1 MSSNNIDII
10 GTLQNLKD
18 QGFNVKNSASEKTD
32 NSLDWKS
39 QNIIIKL
46 NTNTNI
52 GMIIDDGTGMD
63 MEGLVHAMKL
73 NGRSQE
79 SNDKQ
84 GKYGIG
90 LPQSLVVDTQL
101 NGTAQIISK
110 PRDKNDIY
118 SIKIDFQKCVKN
130 REYITVATEASSSQE
145 RMFNDNSIQNYGTII
160 IEEYEKSKMNELVAF
175 IKSCDVSKSLL
186 YEFGYKYADQL
197 KIGKKIQFWINDDPF
212 DVIPVDPL
220 CMDNIANTD
229 KQVVQCDVYSL
240 GLERRVFYKKK
251 GILGY
256 NEKPG
261 KRVKFTK
268 SDIPEDWV
276 KDGSFIIES
285 AYSSNWDRLQKDIIA
300 NIEEDDQYAESHE
313 DDVDDDDEPI
323 KKVHERS
330 KFMGG
335 RYYNRNLKCIDK
347 VSIEQPTVGNK
358 DRYKYVTDSRHRVK
372 FPVELDVPFDIQVNK
387 SRIREEN
394 ICPKI
399 FITIIQISN
408 DFVSKM
414 YKLYRQN
421 NDSDSD
427 SVPDPETIVPET
439 INPEAINPEV
449 INPETINPETIF
461 PETIIPDTII
471 PETIFQ
477 ETIVPKAIV
486 PETINPK
493 TIFQETINPKTI
505 FQDTI
510 VPETILQ
517 DTIVPETILSDTI
530 VPETIVPETINPETI
545 VPETINPETIIP
557 KAIIPETINPE
568 TIVPETIV
576 PNAIVPDTIVPDTIV
591 PVVIRDIGP
600 SKHTTISVNSG
611 LQLITKADES
621 VLDTLLFMY
630 FDKCAKDQIQCMLD
644 ALNGKITEKRN
655 ILIRMIESRYMGN
668 IETDFLGGAELIRY
682 ISKSA

>member
-46 NTNTNI
+46 NTNTNV
-52 GMIIDDGTGMD
+52 GMFIDDGTGMD
-63 MEGLVHAMKL
+63 MDGLVHAMKL

-160 IEEYEKSKMNELVAF
+160 IEEYEKSKMNELIAF

-276 KDGSFIIES
+276 KEGSFIIES

-300 NIEEDDQYAESHE
+300 NIEEDDQSAEPHD
-313 DDVDDDDEPI
+313 DDVDDTDDVDEPK

-358 DRYKYVTDSRHRVK
+358 DRYKYVTDSRHRIK

-414 YKLYRQN
+414 YKLYRI
-421 NDSDSD
+421 
-427 SVPDPETIVPET
+427 VPETIVPET
-439 INPEAINPEV
+439 I
-449 INPETINPETIF
+449 
-461 PETIIPDTII
+461 
-471 PETIFQ
+471 
-477 ETIVPKAIV
+477 V
-486 PETINPK
+486 PE
-493 TIFQETINPKTI
+493 
-505 FQDTI
+505 TI
-510 VPETILQ
+510 VPETIVPE
-517 DTIVPETILSDTI
+517 TIVPETIFQDTI
-530 VPETIVPETINPETI
+530 VPETIVPETIVHETVNPETVNPETVNPETVNPETVNPETI
-545 VPETINPETIIP
+545 VPETIFQDTIV
-557 KAIIPETINPE
+557 PE

-576 PNAIVPDTIVPDTIV
+576 PETIFQETIVPETIVPETIFQETIVPETIV
-591 PVVIRDIGP
+591 PVVIRDVGP
-600 SKHTTISVNSG
+600 SKHTTISVNYG

-630 FDKCAKDQIQCMLD
+630 FDKCAKDQIQCILD

-682 ISKSA
+682 ISKST

>member
-39 QNIIIKL
+39 QNITIKL
-46 NTNTNI
+46 NTITNV
-52 GMIIDDGTGMD
+52 GMFIDDGTGMD
-63 MEGLVHAMKL
+63 MDGLVHAMKL

-145 RMFNDNSIQNYGTII
+145 RLFNDNSTQNYGTII

-197 KIGKKIQFWINDDPF
+197 KIGKKIQFWINDDVF
-212 DVIPVDPL
+212 DVMPVDPL

-240 GLERRVFYKKK
+240 GLERRVFYKKNGK
-251 GILGY
+251 LGY

-261 KRVKFTK
+261 KRIKFTK

-276 KDGSFIIES
+276 KEGSFIIES
-285 AYSSNWDRLQKDIIA
+285 AYSSNWDRLQKHIIA
-300 NIEEDDQYAESHE
+300 NIEEDDQSAEPHD
-313 DDVDDDDEPI
+313 DDVDDDTDEP
-323 KKVHERS
+323 KQKVHERS

-347 VSIEQPTVGNK
+347 VSIEQPTVGDK
-358 DRYKYVTDSRHRVK
+358 DRYKYVTDSRHRIK

-414 YKLYRQN
+414 YKAYRQN

-427 SVPDPETIVPET
+427 SVPEPETVNPETVVPET
-439 INPEAINPEV
+439 V
-449 INPETINPETIF
+449 
-461 PETIIPDTII
+461 
-471 PETIFQ
+471 
-477 ETIVPKAIV
+477 V
-486 PETINPK
+486 PETNDN
-493 TIFQETINPKTI
+493 E
-505 FQDTI
+505 
-510 VPETILQ
+510 
-517 DTIVPETILSDTI
+517 TI
-530 VPETIVPETINPETI
+530 VPETIVPETI
-545 VPETINPETIIP
+545 V
-557 KAIIPETINPE
+557 PE

-576 PNAIVPDTIVPDTIV
+576 PETIVPETVVQETIV
-591 PVVIRDIGP
+591 QETVVPETVVQETNIPVVIRDIGP
-600 SKHTTISVNSG
+600 SKHTTISVNYG

>member
-39 QNIIIKL
+39 QNITIKL
-46 NTNTNI
+46 NTITNV
-52 GMIIDDGTGMD
+52 GMFIDDGTGMD
-63 MEGLVHAMKL
+63 MDGLVHAMKL

-145 RMFNDNSIQNYGTII
+145 RLFNDNSTQNYGTII

-197 KIGKKIQFWINDDPF
+197 KLGKKIQFWINDDVF
-212 DVIPVDPL
+212 DVMPVDPL

-240 GLERRVFYKKK
+240 GLERRVFYKKNGK
-251 GILGY
+251 LGY

-261 KRVKFTK
+261 KRIKFTK
-268 SDIPEDWV
+268 SDIPENWI

-285 AYSSNWDRLQKDIIA
+285 AYSSNWDRLQKHIIA
-300 NIEEDDQYAESHE
+300 NIEEDDQSAEPHD
-313 DDVDDDDEPI
+313 DDVDDDTDEP
-323 KKVHERS
+323 KQKVHERS

-347 VSIEQPTVGNK
+347 VSIEQPTVGDK
-358 DRYKYVTDSRHRVK
+358 DRYKYVTDSRHRIK

-414 YKLYRQN
+414 YKAYRQN

-427 SVPDPETIVPET
+427 SVPEPETVNPETVVPET
-439 INPEAINPEV
+439 V
-449 INPETINPETIF
+449 
-461 PETIIPDTII
+461 
-471 PETIFQ
+471 
-477 ETIVPKAIV
+477 V
-486 PETINPK
+486 PETNDN
-493 TIFQETINPKTI
+493 E
-505 FQDTI
+505 
-510 VPETILQ
+510 
-517 DTIVPETILSDTI
+517 TI
-530 VPETIVPETINPETI
+530 VPETIVPETIVPETI
-545 VPETINPETIIP
+545 VPETVVLETVVPETIVQETNDN
-557 KAIIPETINPE
+557 ETIVQETIVQETIVQETIVQE
-568 TIVPETIV
+568 TIVPETVVPETNDNETVVQETVDPETIV
-576 PNAIVPDTIVPDTIV
+576 QETILPDTNI

-600 SKHTTISVNSG
+600 SKHTTISVNYG

>member
-39 QNIIIKL
+39 QNITIKL

-52 GMIIDDGTGMD
+52 GMFIDDGTGMD
-63 MEGLVHAMKL
+63 MDGLVHAMKL

-130 REYITVATEASSSQE
+130 REYITIATEASSSQE

-197 KIGKKIQFWINDDPF
+197 KIGKKIQFWIDDDVF
-212 DVIPVDPL
+212 DVMPVDPL

-229 KQVVQCDVYSL
+229 KQIVQCDVYSL
-240 GLERRVFYKKK
+240 GLERRVFYKKN

-268 SDIPEDWV
+268 SDIPEDWI

-285 AYSSNWDRLQKDIIA
+285 AYSSNWDRLQKHIIA
-300 NIEEDDQYAESHE
+300 NIEEDDQSAEPHD
-313 DDVDDDDEPI
+313 DDVDVDEPI

-347 VSIEQPTVGNK
+347 VSIEQPTVGDK
-358 DRYKYVTDSRHRVK
+358 DRYKYVTDSRHRIK

-427 SVPDPETIVPET
+427 SVPEPETIVPET
-439 INPEAINPEV
+439 IV
-449 INPETINPETIF
+449 PET
-461 PETIIPDTII
+461 
-471 PETIFQ
+471 
-477 ETIVPKAIV
+477 IV
-486 PETINPK
+486 PETIVP
-493 TIFQETINPKTI
+493 ETIVP
-505 FQDTI
+505 DTI
-510 VPETILQ
+510 VPETIVPETIVP
-517 DTIVPETILSDTI
+517 DTIVPETIVPETIVPETIVPETIVSETIVPETILSETILSETIVSETIVPDTIVPETIVPETIVPETILSETIVPETIVPETI

-545 VPETINPETIIP
+545 VPETI
-557 KAIIPETINPE
+557 
-568 TIVPETIV
+568 VPETNI
-576 PNAIVPDTIVPDTIV
+576 PI
-591 PVVIRDIGP
+591 VIRDIGP
-600 SKHTTISVNSG
+600 SKHTTISVKYG
-611 LQLITKADES
+611 LQLLTKADES

>member
-39 QNIIIKL
+39 QNITIKL

-52 GMIIDDGTGMD
+52 GMFIDDGTGMD
-63 MEGLVHAMKL
+63 MDGLVHAMKL
-73 NGRSQE
+73 NGRSHE

-130 REYITVATEASSSQE
+130 REYITIATEASSSQE

-197 KIGKKIQFWINDDPF
+197 KIGKKIQFWIDDDVF
-212 DVIPVDPL
+212 DVMPVDPL

-229 KQVVQCDVYSL
+229 KQIVQCDVYSL
-240 GLERRVFYKKK
+240 GLERRVFYKKN

-261 KRVKFTK
+261 KRIKFTK
-268 SDIPEDWV
+268 SDIPEDWI

-285 AYSSNWDRLQKDIIA
+285 AYSSNWDRLQKHIIA
-300 NIEEDDQYAESHE
+300 NIEEDDQSAEPHD
-313 DDVDDDDEPI
+313 DDVDVDEP
-323 KKVHERS
+323 KQKVHERS

-347 VSIEQPTVGNK
+347 VSIEQPTVGDK
-358 DRYKYVTDSRHRVK
+358 DRYKYVTDSRHRIK

-427 SVPDPETIVPET
+427 SVPEPETE
-439 INPEAINPEV
+439 
-449 INPETINPETIF
+449 
-461 PETIIPDTII
+461 
-471 PETIFQ
+471 
-477 ETIVPKAIV
+477 
-486 PETINPK
+486 
-493 TIFQETINPKTI
+493 
-505 FQDTI
+505 
-510 VPETILQ
+510 
-517 DTIVPETILSDTI
+517 TI
-530 VPETIVPETINPETI
+530 VPETIVPETN
-545 VPETINPETIIP
+545 IP
-557 KAIIPETINPE
+557 I
-568 TIVPETIV
+568 
-576 PNAIVPDTIVPDTIV
+576 
-591 PVVIRDIGP
+591 VIRDIGP
-600 SKHTTISVNSG
+600 SKHTTISVKYG
-611 LQLITKADES
+611 LQLLTKADES

-644 ALNGKITEKRN
+644 ALNEKITEKRN

-668 IETDFLGGAELIRY
+668 VETDFLGGAELIRY
-682 ISKSA
+682 ISKLA

>member
-39 QNIIIKL
+39 QNITIKL
-46 NTNTNI
+46 NTNTNV
-52 GMIIDDGTGMD
+52 GMFIDDGTGMD
-63 MEGLVHAMKL
+63 MDGLVHAMKL

-145 RMFNDNSIQNYGTII
+145 RLFNDNSTQNYGTII

-197 KIGKKIQFWINDDPF
+197 KLGKKIQFWINDDVF
-212 DVIPVDPL
+212 DVMPVDPL

-240 GLERRVFYKKK
+240 GLERRVFYKKN

-261 KRVKFTK
+261 KRIKFTK
-268 SDIPEDWV
+268 SDIPENWI

-285 AYSSNWDRLQKDIIA
+285 AYSSNWDRLQKHIIA
-300 NIEEDDQYAESHE
+300 NIEEDDQSAEPHD
-313 DDVDDDDEPI
+313 DDVDDDTDEP
-323 KKVHERS
+323 KQKVHERS

-347 VSIEQPTVGNK
+347 VSIEQPTVGDK
-358 DRYKYVTDSRHRVK
+358 DRYKYVTDSRHRTK

-414 YKLYRQN
+414 YKAYRQSN
-421 NDSDSD
+421 NSDSD
-427 SVPDPETIVPET
+427 SVPEPET
-439 INPEAINPEV
+439 EA
-449 INPETINPETIF
+449 
-461 PETIIPDTII
+461 
-471 PETIFQ
+471 
-477 ETIVPKAIV
+477 
-486 PETINPK
+486 
-493 TIFQETINPKTI
+493 
-505 FQDTI
+505 
-510 VPETILQ
+510 
-517 DTIVPETILSDTI
+517 I
-530 VPETIVPETINPETI
+530 VPETIVPETNDNETIVQETVVPETIVQETNDNETVVQETIVQETNDNETVVQETVVQETI
-545 VPETINPETIIP
+545 VPETVVQETIVQ
-557 KAIIPETINPE
+557 ETIVQE
-568 TIVPETIV
+568 TIVPETV
-576 PNAIVPDTIVPDTIV
+576 VQETVVQETIVPETNTPI
-591 PVVIRDIGP
+591 VIRDIGP
-600 SKHTTISVNSG
+600 SKHTTISVNYG
-611 LQLITKADES
+611 LQLLTKADES

-682 ISKSA
+682 ISKST

>member
-1 MSSNNIDII
+1 
-10 GTLQNLKD
+10 
-18 QGFNVKNSASEKTD
+18 VKNSASEKTD

-39 QNIIIKL
+39 QNITIKL

-52 GMIIDDGTGMD
+52 GMFIDDGTGMD
-63 MEGLVHAMKL
+63 MDGLVHAMKL

-197 KIGKKIQFWINDDPF
+197 KIGKKIQFWINDDVF
-212 DVIPVDPL
+212 DVMPVDPL
-220 CMDNIANTD
+220 CMDNIENTD

-268 SDIPEDWV
+268 SDIPEDWI

-300 NIEEDDQYAESHE
+300 NIEEDDQYAEPHDDVVD
-313 DDVDDDDEPI
+313 DDVDEP
-323 KKVHERS
+323 KQKVHERS

-347 VSIEQPTVGNK
+347 VSIEQPTVGDK
-358 DRYKYVTDSRHRVK
+358 DRYKYVTDSRHRIK

-414 YKLYRQN
+414 YKAYRQN
-421 NDSDSD
+421 NNSDSD
-427 SVPDPETIVPET
+427 SVPEPE
-439 INPEAINPEV
+439 
-449 INPETINPETIF
+449 
-461 PETIIPDTII
+461 
-471 PETIFQ
+471 
-477 ETIVPKAIV
+477 
-486 PETINPK
+486 
-493 TIFQETINPKTI
+493 
-505 FQDTI
+505 
-510 VPETILQ
+510 
-517 DTIVPETILSDTI
+517 TI
-530 VPETIVPETINPETI
+530 VPETIVPETIVPETI
-545 VPETINPETIIP
+545 VPETIVPETIVPETIVQETIVPETIVQETINPETIVQETIVSET
-557 KAIIPETINPE
+557 IVSETIVSETIVQETINPE

-576 PNAIVPDTIVPDTIV
+576 PETIVPETIV
-591 PVVIRDIGP
+591 PETIVQETINPETIVQETINPETIVPIVIRDIGP
-600 SKHTTISVNSG
+600 SKHTTISVNYG

-644 ALNGKITEKRN
+644 ALNGKIIEKRN

>member
-39 QNIIIKL
+39 QNITIKL
-46 NTNTNI
+46 NTITNV
-52 GMIIDDGTGMD
+52 GMFIDDGTGMD
-63 MEGLVHAMKL
+63 MDGLVHAMKL

-145 RMFNDNSIQNYGTII
+145 RLFNDNSTQNYGTII

-197 KIGKKIQFWINDDPF
+197 KIGKKIQFWINDDVF
-212 DVIPVDPL
+212 DVMPVDPL

-240 GLERRVFYKKK
+240 GLERRVFYKKNGK
-251 GILGY
+251 LGY

-261 KRVKFTK
+261 KRIKFTK

-276 KDGSFIIES
+276 KEGSFIIES
-285 AYSSNWDRLQKDIIA
+285 AYSSNWDRLQKHIIA
-300 NIEEDDQYAESHE
+300 NIEEDDQSAEPHD
-313 DDVDDDDEPI
+313 DDVDDTDDVDEPK

-347 VSIEQPTVGNK
+347 VSIEQPTVGDK
-358 DRYKYVTDSRHRVK
+358 DRYKYVTDSRHRIK

-414 YKLYRQN
+414 YKAYRQN

-427 SVPDPETIVPET
+427 SVPEPETVNPETVVPET
-439 INPEAINPEV
+439 V
-449 INPETINPETIF
+449 
-461 PETIIPDTII
+461 
-471 PETIFQ
+471 
-477 ETIVPKAIV
+477 V
-486 PETINPK
+486 PETNDN
-493 TIFQETINPKTI
+493 E
-505 FQDTI
+505 
-510 VPETILQ
+510 
-517 DTIVPETILSDTI
+517 TI
-530 VPETIVPETINPETI
+530 VPETIVPETIVPETI
-545 VPETINPETIIP
+545 VPETVVLETVVPETIVQETNDN
-557 KAIIPETINPE
+557 ETIVQETIVQETIVQETIVQE
-568 TIVPETIV
+568 TIVPETVV
-576 PNAIVPDTIVPDTIV
+576 PETNDNET
-591 PVVIRDIGP
+591 VVQETVDRDHRTRDNLARHQH
-600 SKHTTISVNSG
+600 SSSY
-611 LQLITKADES
+611 S
-621 VLDTLLFMY
+621 
-630 FDKCAKDQIQCMLD
+630 
-644 ALNGKITEKRN
+644 
-655 ILIRMIESRYMGN
+655 
-668 IETDFLGGAELIRY
+668 
-682 ISKSA
+682 